1 MRQGRAVRWARAAGA
16 AALLLAVVVGAP
28 ALLLQWGS
36 PGALLAVDWAVVL
49 SRPADPRLILGLL
62 SVVGWVAWLVLTLT
76 IAFEV
81 LAVASRHRIRLA
93 LPGTAWLRPAMGAL
107 VAAALAVPTVAQ
119 ASPPEPGQPT
129 PAPTATATTTA
140 TATVRSDATDGDAGT
155 PAAQQASRPY
165 QVRPGDELWTVAE
178 EQLGSGERWREIV
191 ALNPDIDDSLKVRP
205 GQSLRLPSAVAP
217 PTDAGAMVVV
227 VQRGD
232 SLWSIAERVL
242 GDGERWREI
251 FDLNRDQIADPDEID
266 IGWALTLPSV
276 SEPAQAPPRPSSAGA
291 RGEADAAGVVGS
303 AEVRPGLPTPPPVP
317 PRDAERP
324 SELGAEPVVTTE
336 PVAEPIVTT
345 QQPVQTAE
353 TTQRGAE
360 PVETTQRG
368 VDPAVAL
375 GALGSLL
382 AVGVLGGLAAR
393 RRAQLHARPVGRR
406 LSPVTPQVSRLW
418 AALSREVAP
427 TPAEDGRAPTDVL
440 FGWDAEGAEVWLD
453 LEQNGATV
461 LTGAESAGS
470 LAAALTSLSSAP
482 WSQPV
487 DVVCVGGDWPG
498 AVDEPRIEEEP
509 DKEAALVRLTRLCS
523 ARRVALREQSLEA
536 VRSNA
541 DLAPQ
546 WAPTVFVF
554 EAPLSAADLD
564 RVADA
569 LALGRVGVGVLALTE
584 AAPHID
590 AAHLDIGPE
599 SGTFAGRA
607 FTPQLIAAP
616 ARRALID
623 LFLATGSPSTEPAP
637 WWQDTDDLPPNVLP
651 LPRFAAHAQE
661 QPMPDPPEDND
672 HPTLLLLGEVALRDP
687 AGATPNRALS
697 QCMEYCA
704 WLLTHAGA
712 TASEMV
718 SSLLV
723 AETTRRSNMSRLRS
737 WLGSAPDGGAY
748 LPDAYSGRIRLDP
761 RVTSDWERFEA
772 LLAGGVNLAS
782 TAAIRQALRL
792 VRGEPLGPLA
802 FQWHWAETMRAD
814 MVAMIVDAASVLAD
828 RAIDQRDPDL
838 ALWAVARGRLAA
850 QEDDEL
856 SVREIHAL
864 AIAGRRSDLE
874 RAVVALNRTVRATN
888 RDLPQN
894 LARRVQ
900 LAIHL
905 SAPRPSAEAE

>member
-1 MRQGRAVRWARAAGA
+1 MRQGRAVRWVRAVCA

-28 ALLLQWGS
+28 VLLLQWGS
-36 PGALLAVDWAVVL
+36 PAALLSVDWAVVL
-49 SRPADPRLILGLL
+49 SRPADPRLIIGLL
-62 SVVGWVAWLVLTLT
+62 SIVGWVAWLVLTLT
-76 IAFEV
+76 ITFEV

-107 VAAALAVPTVAQ
+107 VAAALAVPSVAQ
-119 ASPPEPGQPT
+119 AAPPEPGQPS
-129 PAPTATATTTA
+129 PAPTATATT
-140 TATVRSDATDGDAGT
+140 RSDT
-155 PAAQQASRPY
+155 PDERANASPQPDSRQY
-165 QVRPGDELWTVAE
+165 QVRPGDELWTIAE
-178 EQLGSGERWREIV
+178 EQLGSGARWREIV

-205 GQSLRLPSAVAP
+205 GQSLRLPLAATP
-217 PTDAGAMVVV
+217 PDDAGAMVVV

-242 GDGERWREI
+242 GDGERWPEI

-266 IGWALTLPSV
+266 IGWVLALPSP

-291 RGEADAAGVVGS
+291 HGEADASGVVGS

-324 SELGAEPVVTTE
+324 SELGTE
-336 PVAEPIVTT
+336 EAG
-345 QQPVQTAE
+345 TAE
-353 TTQRGAE
+353 RGTKEVEATDSGTE
-360 PVETTQRG
+360 KADTEHGTERVETTERG

-406 LSPVTPQVSRLW
+406 LTPMTPQVSRLW
-418 AALSREVAP
+418 AALSHDDAP
-427 TPAEDGRAPTDVL
+427 TGTDHGRGPTQVL
-440 FGWDAEGAEVWLD
+440 FGWESDGAEVWLD
-453 LEQNGATV
+453 LEQDRATI
-461 LTGAESAGS
+461 LTGTESAGS
-470 LAAALTSLSSAP
+470 LATALTSLSSAP

-487 DVVCVGGDWPG
+487 EVVCVGGHDWPG
-498 AVDEPRIEEEP
+498 AVDEPRIDEEP
-509 DKEAALVRLTRLCS
+509 DPDAALIRLTRLCS
-523 ARRVALREQSLEA
+523 TRRLALREQTLES
-536 VRSNA
+536 VRSDA

-554 EAPLSAADLD
+554 EAPLSPADLD
-564 RVADA
+564 RVSDA
-569 LALGRVGVGVLALTE
+569 LALGRVGVSVLARAE

-590 AAHLDIGPE
+590 ATHLDIGAG
-599 SGTFAGRA
+599 SATFAGRA
-607 FTPQLIAAP
+607 EPALPFTPQLIAAP

-623 LFLATGSPSTEPAP
+623 LLRATGSSSTEPAP

-672 HPTLLLLGEVALRDP
+672 HPTLLLLGEVALLDP
-687 AGATPNRALS
+687 AGSPPNRALS

-704 WLLTHAGA
+704 WLLSHAGA

-737 WLGSAPDGGAY
+737 WLGTAPDGGAY

-782 TAAIRQALRL
+782 TAALRQALRL

-828 RAIDQRDPDL
+828 RAIDQRDPDQ

-850 QEDDEL
+850 PEDDEL

-874 RAVVALNRTVRATN
+874 RAVVALNRTVRAAN
-888 RDLPQN
+888 RDLPQG

-905 SAPRPSAEAE
+905 STPRASAEAE

>member
-1 MRQGRAVRWARAAGA
+1 MRWARAAGA

-28 ALLLQWGS
+28 VLLLQWGS

-129 PAPTATATTTA
+129 PAPTATATA

-205 GQSLRLPSAVAP
+205 GQSLRLPSAVAT

-303 AEVRPGLPTPPPVP
+303 AAVRPGLPTPPPVP

-336 PVAEPIVTT
+336 PAAEPIVTT
-345 QQPVQTAE
+345 QRGTEPVQTAE

-487 DVVCVGGDWPG
+487 DVVCVGGDWPE

-590 AAHLDIGPE
+590 AAHLDIGAE

-637 WWQDTDDLPPNVLP
+637 GGRTPTTCPPTSSRSP
-651 LPRFAAHAQE
+651 ASR
-661 QPMPDPPEDND
+661 
-672 HPTLLLLGEVALRDP
+672 PTL
-687 AGATPNRALS
+687 
-697 QCMEYCA
+697 
-704 WLLTHAGA
+704 
-712 TASEMV
+712 
-718 SSLLV
+718 
-723 AETTRRSNMSRLRS
+723 RSNPCPTRPKTTTTPPCCCWARLRS
-737 WLGSAPDGGAY
+737 VTPPGPR
-748 LPDAYSGRIRLDP
+748 PTGRSP
-761 RVTSDWERFEA
+761 NAW
-772 LLAGGVNLAS
+772 S
-782 TAAIRQALRL
+782 TAP
-792 VRGEPLGPLA
+792 GC
-802 FQWHWAETMRAD
+802 
-814 MVAMIVDAASVLAD
+814 
-828 RAIDQRDPDL
+828 
-838 ALWAVARGRLAA
+838 
-850 QEDDEL
+850 
-856 SVREIHAL
+856 
-864 AIAGRRSDLE
+864 
-874 RAVVALNRTVRATN
+874 
-888 RDLPQN
+888 
-894 LARRVQ
+894 
-900 LAIHL
+900 
-905 SAPRPSAEAE
+905 